1 MDTIGIAESF
11 TDTNSGVAQQVVL
24 SEIVTRNVII
34 PAALNAIAQYVP
46 LSWDDTANAF
56 KLWAVGEKIAAITM
70 YAIPDSAS
78 PQQAAVAVSGQFN
91 IDAINW
97 PATTTEAQVN
107 DGQSLGVLT
116 FRKLL
121 FSDKR
126 VSVDGSNLVGP
137 AYVAPTTG

>member
-11 TDTNSGVAQQVVL
+11 TDTNTAVAQQVLLGPCTTRDVL
-24 SEIVTRNVII
+24 I

-56 KLWAVGEKIAAITM
+56 ILWAVGAKIAAITA

-78 PQQAAVAVSGQFN
+78 AQRAAVYVSGQFN

-97 PATTTEAQVN
+97 PATTTEAQVA
-107 DGQSLGVLT
+107 DGQSGGVLT

-126 VSVDGSNLVGP
+126 VSLDGSNLVGP
-137 AYVAPTTG
+137 AYTSPATG

>member
-11 TDTNSGVAQQVVL
+11 TDTNTAVAQQVL
-24 SEIVTRNVII
+24 LGPCTTRDIAI
-34 PAALNAIAQYVP
+34 PAALNAIGQYVP
-46 LSWDDTANAF
+46 LSWDDTANAP
-56 KLWAVGEKIAAITM
+56 KLWAVGEKIAFITA

-78 PQQAAVAVSGQFN
+78 VQRAAVYTAGQFN

-97 PATTTEAQVN
+97 PATTTEAQVA
-107 DGQSLGVLT
+107 DGQSGGVLT

-121 FSDKR
+121 YSDKR

>member
-11 TDTNSGVAQQVVL
+11 TDTNTAVAQQVAL
-24 SEIVTRNVII
+24 SEITTRDVLI
-34 PAALNAIAQYVP
+34 PAALNAIGQYVP
-46 LSWDDTANAF
+46 LSWDDTGNAY
-56 KLWAVGEKIAAITM
+56 KLWAAGEKIAAVTM

-78 PQQAAVAVSGQFN
+78 AQRAAVAVAGQFN
-91 IDAINW
+91 VDAINW
-97 PATTTEAQVN
+97 PANTTEAQVA
-107 DGQSLGVLT
+107 DGQSGGVLT

-126 VSVDGSNLVGP
+126 ISVDGSNLVGP